1 MRKAQA
7 IEERLLRDAKDGDD
21 AASDAGWLF
30 RMVTAWLALLGFPQL
45 AEPVAFARGQAAEAG
60 ETDYFDAVMMQY
72 VQAAVGA
79 SARIFAI

>member
-1 MRKAQA
+1 
-7 IEERLLRDAKDGDD
+7 
-21 AASDAGWLF
+21 
-30 RMVTAWLALLGFPQL
+30 MVTAWLALLGFPQL